1 MHTHIHWSLS
11 PIYSP
16 ALDLHR
22 VLYAYVHPRT
32 RELLYIG
39 KADKQTVRERL
50 FGQHK
55 QDVFNRIQHYR
66 QINRPHILV
75 GHPFIPKNNNF
86 SSELL
91 SDIESLLIHR
101 IQPTANIQATRTR
114 IRRPGLL
121 VSCSGA
127 WPHPRRWFLDL

>member
-1 MHTHIHWSLS
+1 MHTHIYWSLS
-11 PIYSP
+11 TVYSP

-91 SDIESLLIHR
+91 SDIESLHSSYSTHR
-101 IQPTANIQATRTR
+101 
-114 IRRPGLL
+114 RRPGNPYAHPSPRPVRLL
-121 VSCSGA
+121 LGSLAPSAAVTSS
-127 WPHPRRWFLDL
+127 L